1 MDLNK
6 VQKLPVVFT
15 VNDCVETEDS
25 RFLAITI
32 DVLHTGLNFN
42 GSVFSREVVD
52 ANADSIKNTPVLGY
66 IALNPDGEYDFQGH
80 EYKLIETDDGMK
92 YVYAGQAYGVI
103 PESCNYRW
111 IEKTSSDG
119 IIREY
124 FQVDALLWT
133 KFDEAVNIFKRDGGK
148 PQSMELQLSSI
159 EGNELEDGTFEFTG
173 FNFEGC
179 CLLSSTDDSIE
190 PAMINSIALPTFSVG
205 TIAQEIKNKL
215 NEYSRVADMNKLE
228 KEVEKEMPENKDF
241 TLTLNEQLEEI
252 RALLDEHKFTDKWDW
267 ECSQYYLVDVQ
278 DNEVIVMDRAD
289 HYRLYGIAF
298 AFEGDKVVIDFENCK
313 RKKTQYLDI
322 DEETEVTPVMDFEVV
337 VSEVADFVSEQLN
350 TVTEEKDRAVE
361 NYTTLKAEYDE
372 IKPEFDKYVSE
383 ARQREAEAIET
394 AKTAEFEKFDK
405 HLAEVEKYVE
415 MKSNRDNYSLEDIQK
430 ECAIMFTEKNL
441 NAEFSKNAEKGKPMS
456 AQVIEEKAV
465 VEINP
470 RYGVL
475 LTK

>member
-6 VQKLPVVFT
+6 VKKLPVVFT

-133 KFDEAVNIFKRDGGK
+133 KFDEAVNIFKKDGGK

-159 EGNELEDGTFEFTG
+159 EGNESEDGTFEFTG

-179 CLLSSTDDSIE
+179 CLLSSTDNSIE

-241 TLTLNEQLEEI
+241 TLTVNEQLEEI
-252 RALLDEHKFTDKWDW
+252 RALLDEHKFMDKWGW
-267 ECSQYYLVDVQ
+267 ECSQYYLADVQ
-278 DNEVIVMDRAD
+278 DNEVIVIDRAD
-289 HYRLYGIAF
+289 HYKLYGIAF
-298 AFEGDKVVIDFENCK
+298 AFEGDKIVIDFENFK
-313 RKKTQYLDI
+313 RKKTQYLDL
-322 DEETEVTPVMDFEVV
+322 DEETDVTPVIDFETV
-337 VSEVADFVSEQLN
+337 VSEVADFVSTQLN
-350 TVTEEKDRAVE
+350 TITEEKDSAVE
-361 NYTTLKAEYDE
+361 NYATLKAEYDE
-372 IKPEFDKYVSE
+372 IKPEFDRYVSE
-383 ARQREAEAIET
+383 AKQREAEAIET

-405 HLAEVEKYVE
+405 HLSEVKKYVE
-415 MKSNRDNYSLEDIQK
+415 MKLNRDNYSLEDIQK

-441 NAEFSKNAEKGKPMS
+441 NADFSRNAEKGKPMS
-456 AQVIEEKAV
+456 AQIIEEKAGA
-465 VEINP
+465 EINP
-470 RYGVL
+470 RYGIL